1 LAKKFKKIYVNLQ
14 NIIPESEALASLPLD
29 LIRSLEII
37 PLYFQDERLV
47 NATSDPSNAHFTDIL
62 KDWLACPFE
71 LVISPYNQII
81 EALANLPA

>member
-1 LAKKFKKIYVNLQ
+1 LAKKFKKRYVKLQ

-37 PLYFQDERLV
+37 PLNFQDERLV
-47 NATSDPSNAHFTDIL
+47 IATSDPSNAHLNDIL

-71 LVISPYNQII
+71 LVISPYSQII